1 MLALFVVGE
10 ARRLNL
16 WRSCDTVPIWRTTIT
31 ATPSRSGFF
40 RTVISALVDARQREA
55 DRHVNRVFLSLDDET
70 LAGLG
75 HGRGELGKRP
85 DPRRFY

>member
-1 MLALFVVGE
+1 M
-10 ARRLNL
+10 
-16 WRSCDTVPIWRTTIT
+16 T

-40 RTVISALVDARQREA
+40 RTVLGALVDARQREA

-75 HGRGELGKRP
+75 HGRSELGMRPGAKRLS
-85 DPRRFY
+85 